1 MLPASLQ
8 VENELMVAD
17 GLAGADR
24 VSADPASVAL
34 VARCR
39 QGDEQAERELFDRY
53 LCRLLGLVRSRL
65 SNKLRGRLD
74 PEDVL
79 QSAYRS
85 FFAGLER
92 DRYVLERSGDLWRLL
107 SAIALHKLMRQ
118 IKRHRAGKRNVGLE
132 ARVLDG
138 DSLLG
143 LAPEAIADEPSVQ
156 HALAVVEELEQ
167 VMVGLDDVRRQML
180 ELRLQG
186 LTLEEVAAKSG
197 RSERTVRRLFE
208 KLQVEFEQ
216 RLQAA
221 AL

>member
-92 DRYVLERSGDLWRLL
+92 DRFVLERSGDLWRLL

-132 ARVLDG
+132 AHALDG

-143 LAPEAIADEPSVQ
+143 LAPEAIAEPSAR
-156 HALAVVEELEQ
+156 HASAVVEELEQ
-167 VMVGLDDVRRQML
+167 VMAGLDDVRRQML

-186 LTLEEVAAKSG
+186 LTLEEVASKTG
-197 RSERTVRRLFE
+197 RSERAVRRLFE

-216 RLQAA
+216 RVQAA